1 VVCYGQT
8 FQPQNS
14 STISSGNLSS
24 FLWSFGD
31 GGSGSGQSPSYTYS
45 DTGWFQ
51 VQLIAES
58 DQGCLDT
65 AQSNIYVSPGPEVA
79 ANVVPGCFGLVEF
92 SLQQIHGDSL
102 VNPVTWNTG
111 ENTQTTGNPIN
122 YTYQGGPGSYPVQAF
137 VFDVNGCRGEAN
149 TTAEVPDTKT
159 WEDIPFPNVLTSNGD
174 GLNDELVFDSD
185 IENCSP
191 YLVWVFNRWGR
202 LVFEGSS
209 GGSIFRGFTQD
220 GAKLED
226 GVYQYIVRAADGS
239 FERVS
244 ILSLFGQP

>member
-1 VVCYGQT
+1 M
-8 FQPQNS
+8 
-14 STISSGNLSS
+14 
-24 FLWSFGD
+24 
-31 GGSGSGQSPSYTYS
+31 
-45 DTGWFQ
+45 
-51 VQLIAES
+51 
-58 DQGCLDT
+58 
-65 AQSNIYVSPGPEVA
+65 
-79 ANVVPGCFGLVEF
+79 
-92 SLQQIHGDSL
+92 
-102 VNPVTWNTG
+102 
-111 ENTQTTGNPIN
+111 
-122 YTYQGGPGSYPVQAF
+122 QAF

-159 WEDIPFPNVLTSNGD
+159 WEDISFPNVLTSNGD